1 MDNQAKSSSGASSF
15 TSAMNL
21 DQQGVSFIPQCYVL
35 PPSQRP
41 NIIHHHDEHVLPL
54 PIIDLS
60 DFHDQSRRY
69 QIINKI
75 RNACKE
81 FGFFQRYIL
90 YFHFPYRN
98 LRYTV
103 FGCFLINE
111 SFIAY
116 YKISNVINHG
126 IDESA
131 INEALKAAE
140 EFFNLP
146 HDEKMCLFSDDVH
159 KPVRYGTSL
168 NHARDEVFCWR
179 DFIKHYSH
187 PLPDWIHLWPS
198 NPPSYRKNMGNY
210 AEAVQDLQ
218 NKLMEMIFE
227 SLGLNPSY
235 LEEEVNGGS
244 QLLAV
249 NCYPA
254 CPEPELT
261 LGIHPH
267 SDYGSITVLLQ
278 TRSGLEFKNKNNN
291 WEAVPLVEGG
301 LVVQLGDQMEVL
313 SNGVYKSVIHRATV
327 NVDKKR
333 FSIVSLHSFAM
344 DKKIGPAKELVDDN
358 HHQLPKCYNEFS
370 FREFLHFISNN
381 DITKERF
388 LDTLKIMK

>member
-1 MDNQAKSSSGASSF
+1 MDNQAKSSGASSF

-21 DQQGVSFIPQCYVL
+21 DQQGVSSIPQRYVL

-41 NIIHHHDEHVLPL
+41 NIIHHDEHVLPL

-69 QIINKI
+69 QIINEI

-81 FGFFQRYIL
+81 FGFFQ
-90 YFHFPYRN
+90 
-98 LRYTV
+98 
-103 FGCFLINE
+103 
-111 SFIAY
+111 
-116 YKISNVINHG
+116 VINHG
-126 IDESA
+126 IDQST

-146 HDEKMCLFSDDVH
+146 HEEKMCLFSDDVH
-159 KPVRYGTSL
+159 KP
-168 NHARDEVFCWR
+168 
-179 DFIKHYSH
+179 
-187 PLPDWIHLWPS
+187 
-198 NPPSYRKNMGNY
+198 NMGNY
-210 AEAVQDLQ
+210 AEAVQGLQ

-344 DKKIGPAKELVDDN
+344 DKKIGPAKELVDDD

-370 FREFLHFISNN
+370 FSEFLHFISNN

>member
-1 MDNQAKSSSGASSF
+1 MDNQANSSGASSF

-21 DQQGVSFIPQCYVL
+21 DQQGVSFIPQRYVL

-60 DFHDQSRRY
+60 NFHDQSRRY
-69 QIINKI
+69 QIINEI

-81 FGFFQRYIL
+81 FGFFQ
-90 YFHFPYRN
+90 
-98 LRYTV
+98 
-103 FGCFLINE
+103 
-111 SFIAY
+111 
-116 YKISNVINHG
+116 VINHG

-210 AEAVQDLQ
+210 AEAVQGLQ

-370 FREFLHFISNN
+370 FREFLQFISNN